1 MSAKNL
7 VICDSEVRYAY
18 GLGENIS
25 ERNELDV
32 KVFVCT
38 DLNYVR
44 RFQKNKEIHI
54 LMLGENVW
62 REDQTDIAAEH
73 VFVLSSQMDIKLQEN
88 ETVIY
93 RFQSADAIFSSV
105 FEMYSEKTSHSILKY
120 TRKKRQR
127 MIAVYSPIH
136 RIGKTTFA
144 LSLGKELA
152 RNAKTLYI
160 NLENYAGLGGA
171 FRGQEERNLG
181 DLLYYMK
188 QENGNVA
195 LRLSMMVGK
204 TGDLH
209 YIPPIT
215 MCTDLQS
222 ISLEEWKL
230 LFEQIMND
238 GVYENIIL
246 DLGDCI
252 QGLFEILQMCDKVYM
267 PILEDVVS
275 TRRLE
280 QFDENLC
287 RQNLTGLQQRI
298 CRFTATPDMEDYAKQ
313 LIREEE

>member
-1 MSAKNL
+1 MGEKNL

-18 GLGENIS
+18 GLGENVS

-38 DLNYVR
+38 DLNHVR

-62 REDQTDIAAEH
+62 REERTDIEADHIFVLASQTDLE
-73 VFVLSSQMDIKLQEN
+73 LQEN
-88 ETVIY
+88 ETLIY
-93 RFQSADAIFSSV
+93 RFQAADTIFSSV
-105 FEMYSEKTSHSILKY
+105 FETYSERTSQNILKH
-120 TRKKRQR
+120 TRRKKQR

-144 LSLGKELA
+144 LALGKELA
-152 RNAKTLYI
+152 RDAKTLYI

-171 FRGQEERNLG
+171 FRGPEERNLG

-209 YIPPIT
+209 YIPPIS
-215 MCTDLQS
+215 MCTDLQGV
-222 ISLEEWKL
+222 SLEEWKL
-230 LFEQIMND
+230 LFQQIMND
-238 GVYENIIL
+238 GIFENIVL
-246 DLGDCI
+246 DLGDCV

-267 PILEDVVS
+267 PVLEDVTS
-275 TRRLE
+275 MRKLE
-280 QFDENLC
+280 QFDENIR
-287 RQNLTGLQQRI
+287 RQKLSGLQQKI
-298 CRFTATPDMEDYAKQ
+298 CRFTATLDMEEYAKQ
-313 LIREEE
+313 LIREDE